1 MRQQYATTGL
11 GNEVLCHAAKD
22 QFAESRMT
30 IGAGDNN
37 TRTDV
42 GSNCVQLGD
51 HVSALLRHDLGG
63 GNAVA

>member
-30 IGAGDNN
+30 IGTRYNN
-37 TRTDV
+37 TCTDV
-42 GSNCVQLGD
+42 GGYRIQLGY
-51 HVSALLRHDLGG
+51 HVPALLRHDLGG
-63 GNAVA
+63 GNAVT

>member
-30 IGAGDNN
+30 IGAGDNDGSADIGGYSIQLD
-37 TRTDV
+37 RHVPVLIDV
-42 GSNCVQLGD
+42 GHQL
-51 HVSALLRHDLGG
+51 
-63 GNAVA
+63 